1 MEWLKLRS
9 VRSTSWILLVFAA
22 GMIGLAVLVLSHAH
36 WATMS
41 AATGTPSTRSNESFT
56 GLALG
61 QLVLGV
67 LGVLAITS
75 EFSSG
80 MIRATFA
87 AVPRLADRAGRQGG
101 RGRRHHAG
109 GGGGAGLAAF
119 AAGELA
125 LRPGLD
131 ATLAQPGVL
140 RAVLMG
146 GAYPC
151 LIALIALGLGAIV
164 RNTAAA
170 ISAVVGILF
179 VLPLILLP
187 LGYSIQN
194 SVGQFMPMLIA
205 ENSLTAVK
213 AQSHT
218 LSPGLGFGMLCVVR
232 GRRAGRRHPGAGPAR
247 RVTGTIGSMESEL
260 RRVAG
265 IVLGAPFTRRTRR
278 ELLYCLFGGLAGVA
292 GFVVTVVLLTS
303 GFTVSASVIGTVVG
317 LLLITVGLRV
327 SRRLGSLHRRLLRRF
342 PGYPVEAPPRFQP
355 GTGVLGR
362 LDRRLRDR
370 AAWRGVWYSLIKL
383 PVAAVQLYVVTLT
396 IFGLVDITYPV
407 DWLLFRNHSAGTSL
421 SPMVAIVPFPF
432 GGAFHISSWL
442 GTYPAA
448 FFGALCVIC
457 AAWLA
462 RGITAADHAL
472 VRSLLAPTSMAER
485 VSELERTR
493 TLAVEDSAAA
503 LRRVERDLHDGAQMR
518 LAALAMNLG
527 MAREKLD
534 DDDAT
539 VRELIDAAH
548 RNAVDALADLR
559 DLARGI
565 HPPVLDNGLASAL
578 DSLAASSAIP
588 ASVTASI
595 GQRPAPAIETIAY
608 FCAAELIAN
617 ATKHSYANQI
627 TINIS
632 TERAGLL
639 CLDVSDD
646 GIGGADATRG
656 GLSGLVQRVS
666 TVDGRID
673 VSSPPGGPT
682 VVTVVLPMKA

>member
-1 MEWLKLRS
+1 
-9 VRSTSWILLVFAA
+9 
-22 GMIGLAVLVLSHAH
+22 
-36 WATMS
+36 
-41 AATGTPSTRSNESFT
+41 
-56 GLALG
+56 
-61 QLVLGV
+61 
-67 LGVLAITS
+67 
-75 EFSSG
+75 
-80 MIRATFA
+80 
-87 AVPRLADRAGRQGG
+87 
-101 RGRRHHAG
+101 
-109 GGGGAGLAAF
+109 
-119 AAGELA
+119 
-125 LRPGLD
+125 
-131 ATLAQPGVL
+131 
-140 RAVLMG
+140 
-146 GAYPC
+146 
-151 LIALIALGLGAIV
+151 
-164 RNTAAA
+164 
-170 ISAVVGILF
+170 
-179 VLPLILLP
+179 
-187 LGYSIQN
+187 
-194 SVGQFMPMLIA
+194 
-205 ENSLTAVK
+205 
-213 AQSHT
+213 
-218 LSPGLGFGMLCVVR
+218 
-232 GRRAGRRHPGAGPAR
+232 
-247 RVTGTIGSMESEL
+247 MESEL

-265 IVLGAPFTRRTRR
+265 IVLGAPLSRRTRR
-278 ELLYCLFGGLAGVA
+278 ELLYCIFGGLAGVA
-292 GFVVTVVLLTS
+292 GFVVTLVLLTS

-342 PGYPVEAPPRFQP
+342 LGRQVEAPPRFQP

-370 AAWRGVWYSLIKL
+370 AGWRGVWYSLIKL
-383 PVAAVQLYVVTLT
+383 PVAGVQLYVVTLT
-396 IFGLVDITYPV
+396 IFGVVDITYPL
-407 DWLLFRNHSAGTSL
+407 DWLLFRNHSAGANL
-421 SPMVAIVPFPF
+421 SPLVAIVPLPF
-432 GGAFHISSWL
+432 VGNIDISSWL

-448 FFGALCVIC
+448 LAGSLCVVI

-462 RGITAADHAL
+462 RGINAADHAL
-472 VRSLLAPTSMAER
+472 VRGLLGPSTMAER

-565 HPPVLDNGLASAL
+565 HPPVLDNGLGSAL

-588 ASVTASI
+588 VSVTASI
-595 GQRPAPAIETIAY
+595 GPRPAPAIETIAY

-627 TINIS
+627 TVNIS

-646 GIGGADATRG
+646 GIGGADVTRG
-656 GLSGLVQRVS
+656 SGLSGLGQRVS